1 MPAATTAFHNRI
13 AVVFDFDDTLA
24 PDSYFTLLRHLGV
37 DPEEFED
44 KRVKPLSEAGWDD
57 TLARFYQIIAEARR
71 RNHFTLDVDFCRRVG
86 EAIEPFPGV
95 MEMFGKVQEWA
106 RAEVGDVDV
115 EFYLLS
121 AGFLDVHKQME
132 IAKKFTA
139 MWGSEFYFDKTGEA
153 VWCKQTITYSE
164 KVRYILA
171 LAKGVG
177 IQGANEPREVYRDV
191 PEREW
196 HVPLSQIIYVG
207 DGASDMPVF
216 ELLNGNG
223 GMAIGVYDES
233 ATDWDALQA
242 VSQSRRVQNLAAA
255 DYGEESE
262 LMRSLKLA
270 VQSVCKLIA
279 LRRMGKGE

>member
-1 MPAATTAFHNRI
+1 MQTNDH
-13 AVVFDFDDTLA
+13 V
-24 PDSYFTLLRHLGV
+24 
-37 DPEEFED
+37 
-44 KRVKPLSEAGWDD
+44 
-57 TLARFYQIIAEARR
+57 
-71 RNHFTLDVDFCRRVG
+71 
-86 EAIEPFPGV
+86 
-95 MEMFGKVQEWA
+95 FGKSPL
-106 RAEVGDVDV
+106 
-115 EFYLLS
+115 YP
-121 AGFLDVHKQME
+121 
-132 IAKKFTA
+132 
-139 MWGSEFYFDKTGEA
+139 
-153 VWCKQTITYSE
+153 
-164 KVRYILA
+164 
-171 LAKGVG
+171 GVG